1 MARRYRSGESEI
13 PSCLYDRAVTHRRW
27 TILLTLLIVFTAAR
41 VATTYRVFSQTNDE
55 PFHLAGG
62 YDFLRTG
69 RQTSDPQHPPLA
81 RVFFA
86 LPFLRT
92 PPPASTDGLMR
103 GNALLLRDDR
113 YTQNLG
119 RARIGNLLFLAIG
132 IAAVALWARD
142 LISPAAG
149 LIAALL
155 FASTPAVLAHAGL
168 ATTDMAVAAM
178 VPAALYALTRFL
190 DRPSTPRTILLGI
203 TIALG
208 LLSKYSFIVYF
219 PIAAALLL
227 LVRRRFPFLKFL
239 AAAAIGALLVWATFR
254 FSLTTLQT
262 ADSRAADMCAEV
274 FHAPKLATA
283 VRLPAPD
290 YINGFI
296 EVARHDRRGHRAFL
310 FGQMKDGRGWWYYFP
325 VALFF
330 KTPIPL
336 LLLALAGS
344 AMLIARRKYEVP
356 LIALGI
362 LGIAM
367 TSHINI
373 GIRHLLPIYAPLAVA
388 AAFAVVELHRLRAA
402 SIALIAWLVIGI
414 GAAHPDYLP
423 WFNALAGAHPETI
436 LNDSN
441 LDWGQD
447 VLRLARTARTLHIE
461 RLTTSLATTADLDR
475 IGLPPHTTLEAMADV
490 HGYLAISEMMLA
502 QGNAYSP
509 AAHDWLTRLLGD
521 KAYQRVGK
529 SIRLYELP

>member
-1 MARRYRSGESEI
+1 MIA
-13 PSCLYDRAVTHRRW
+13 AVTRRRW
-27 TILLTLLIVFTAAR
+27 LVLLTLLIVLTAGR

-62 YDFLRTG
+62 YDFLLTG
-69 RQTSDPQHPPLA
+69 RQLSDPQHPPLA

-92 PPPASTDGLMR
+92 PQPATTDGLAR

-119 RARIGNLLFLAIG
+119 RARIGNLIFLVIG
-132 IAAVALWARD
+132 IAAVAFWARD

-168 ATTDMAVAAM
+168 ATTDMAVTAM
-178 VPAALYALTRFL
+178 IPAALYGLTRFL
-190 DRPSTPRTILLGI
+190 DRPSTPRTIILGI
-203 TIALG
+203 AIALG

-219 PIAAALLL
+219 PVAALVLIV
-227 LVRRRFPFLKFL
+227 VRRRFPLLKL
-239 AAAAIGALLVWATFR
+239 MAACAIAALLVWATFR
-254 FSLTTLQT
+254 FTFTTLQT
-262 ADSRAADMCAEV
+262 ADPRAADMCAEV
-274 FHAPKLATA
+274 FHAPSLAN

-296 EVARHDRRGHRAFL
+296 EVARHDHRGHRAFL
-310 FGQMKDGRGWWYYFP
+310 LGEVKDGRGWWYYFP

-336 LLLALAGS
+336 IVLFLTGIAT
-344 AMLIARRKYEVP
+344 LIARRKFEVP
-356 LIALGI
+356 LIATAI
-362 LGIAM
+362 LAVAM
-367 TSHINI
+367 TGHINI
-373 GIRHLLPIYAPLAVA
+373 GIRHLLPIYAPLAIA
-388 AAFAVVELHRLRAA
+388 AAYAVVELKRFLPI
-402 SIALIAWLVIGI
+402 STALIAWLVVGVGI
-414 GAAHPDYLP
+414 AHPDYIP
-423 WFNALAGAHPETI
+423 WFNAFAGSHPEKI

-447 VLRLARTARTLHIE
+447 VLRLARTARTLKIDH
-461 RLTTSLATTADLDR
+461 LTTSLATTADLDR
-475 IGLPPHTTLEAMADV
+475 IGLPPHTNLEAMSQV

-509 AAHDWLTRLLGD
+509 AVHEWLTRLIGG
-521 KAYQRVGK
+521 KPYRRVGE
-529 SIRLYELP
+529 SIRLYTLP

>member
-1 MARRYRSGESEI
+1 MIA
-13 PSCLYDRAVTHRRW
+13 PVTRRRW
-27 TILLTLLIVFTAAR
+27 MILLTLLIVFTAAR

-55 PFHLAGG
+55 PFHLAAG
-62 YDFLRTG
+62 YDFLLTG
-69 RQTSDPQHPPLA
+69 RQLSDPQHPPLA

-92 PPPASTDGLMR
+92 PPPATTDGLAR

-119 RARIGNLLFLAIG
+119 RARIGNLIFLVIG

-149 LIAALL
+149 LMAGLL
-155 FASTPAVLAHAGL
+155 FASTPAALAPAGL

-178 VPAALYALTRFL
+178 FPAALYALARFL
-190 DRPSTPRTILLGI
+190 DQPSTPRTIILGI
-203 TIALG
+203 VIAFG
-208 LLSKYSFIVYF
+208 LLSKYSFLVYF
-219 PIAAALLL
+219 PIAALVLIVVRRRLPLLKLMAACGIAALLL
-227 LVRRRFPFLKFL
+227 
-239 AAAAIGALLVWATFR
+239 WASFR
-254 FSLTTLQT
+254 FTFATLQA
-262 ADSRAADMCAEV
+262 ADPRAAGMCAEV
-274 FHAPKLATA
+274 FHAPGIATA
-283 VRLPAPD
+283 LRLPAPD
-290 YINGFI
+290 YINGFV

-310 FGQMKDGRGWWYYFP
+310 FGEMKDGRGWWYYFP

-336 LLLALAGS
+336 LVLAVAGI
-344 AMLIARRKYEVP
+344 AILIARRKFETP
-356 LIALGI
+356 LIALAT
-362 LGIAM
+362 LGAAM

-373 GIRHLLPIYAPLAVA
+373 GIRHLLPIYAPIAVA
-388 AAFAVVELHRLRAA
+388 AAFAVVELRRFRTV
-402 SIALIAWLVIGI
+402 SIALIAWLLIGVGI
-414 GAAHPDYLP
+414 AHPDYLP
-423 WFNALAGAHPETI
+423 WFNGFAGSHPEKI

-447 VLRLARTARTLHIE
+447 VLRLARTARTLKIA

-475 IGLPPHTTLEAMADV
+475 IGLPPHTNLEAMSEV

-509 AAHDWLTRLLGD
+509 AVHGWLTRLLGD
-521 KAYQRVGK
+521 KPYRQVGK
-529 SIRLYELP
+529 SIRLYTLP

>member
-1 MARRYRSGESEI
+1 MI
-13 PSCLYDRAVTHRRW
+13 DAVTSRRW
-27 TILLTLLIVFTAAR
+27 SILLALLIIFTSAR
-41 VATTYRVFSQTNDE
+41 VATTYRVFSQTMDE
-55 PFHLAGG
+55 PFHLAAG
-62 YDFLRTG
+62 YDFLLTG
-69 RQTSDPQHPPLA
+69 RQLSDPQHPPLA
-81 RVFFA
+81 RVLFA

-92 PPPASTDGLMR
+92 PPPTTTDAISR

-119 RARIGNLLFLAIG
+119 RARIGNLVFLVIG
-132 IAAVALWARD
+132 IAAVALWGRD

-178 VPAALYALTRFL
+178 LPAALYALTRFL
-190 DRPSTPRTILLGI
+190 AQPSTPRTIVLGI
-203 TIALG
+203 AIALG
-208 LLSKYSFIVYF
+208 MLSKYSFLVYF
-219 PIAAALLL
+219 PIAALILI
-227 LVRRRFPFLKFL
+227 LVRRRFPFLKL
-239 AAAAIGALLVWATFR
+239 MIACVIAALLVWATFR
-254 FSLTTLQT
+254 FSFSTLQA
-262 ADSRAADMCAEV
+262 ADPRAAKMCAEA
-274 FHAPKLATA
+274 FHAPWLATHI
-283 VRLPAPD
+283 RLPAPD

-296 EVARHDRRGHRAFL
+296 EVELHNRHGHRAFL

-336 LLLALAGS
+336 LLLAAAGI
-344 AMLIARRKYEVP
+344 AMLITRGKLDIP
-356 LIALGI
+356 LIAIGI

-373 GIRHLLPIYAPLAVA
+373 GIRHLLPIYAPLAIA
-388 AAFAVVELHRLRAA
+388 AAFAVIELRRFRAV
-402 SIALIAWLVIGI
+402 SVALIAWLIIGI
-414 GAAHPDYLP
+414 GIAHPDYLP
-423 WFNALAGAHPETI
+423 WFNAFAGSHPEQI

-447 VLRLARTARTLHIE
+447 VLRLVRISRTLKIDH
-461 RLTTSLATTADLDR
+461 LTTSLATTADLDR
-475 IGLPPHTTLEAMADV
+475 IGLPPHMTLEAMAEV

-509 AAHDWLTRLLGD
+509 AVHDWLTRLLGN
-521 KAYQRVGK
+521 KPYRQVGK
-529 SIRLYELP
+529 SIRLYTLP

>member
-1 MARRYRSGESEI
+1 MI
-13 PSCLYDRAVTHRRW
+13 PAVTRRRW
-27 TILLTLLIVFTAAR
+27 MILLTLLIVFTAAR

-55 PFHLAGG
+55 PFHLAAG
-62 YDFLRTG
+62 YDFLLTG
-69 RQTSDPQHPPLA
+69 RQISDPQHPPLA

-92 PPPASTDGLMR
+92 PPPAATDGLTR

-178 VPAALYALTRFL
+178 LPATLYALTRFL
-190 DRPSTPRTILLGI
+190 DRPSPPRTILLGI
-203 TIALG
+203 AIALG
-208 LLSKYSFIVYF
+208 MLSKYSFLVYF
-219 PIAAALLL
+219 PIAATVLFM
-227 LVRRRFPFLKFL
+227 VRRRFPVLKL
-239 AAAAIGALLVWATFR
+239 MAACGIAAVLVWSTFR
-254 FSLTTLQT
+254 FTFTTLQA

-274 FHAPKLATA
+274 FHAPRLATA
-283 VRLPAPD
+283 FRLPAPD
-290 YINGFI
+290 YLNGFI
-296 EVARHDRRGHRAFL
+296 EVARHDRHGHRAFL
-310 FGQMKDGRGWWYYFP
+310 FGEMKDGRGWWYYFP

-336 LLLALAGS
+336 LALALAGM
-344 AMLIARRKYEVP
+344 AILIARRKFEVP

-362 LGIAM
+362 LGVAM

-373 GIRHLLPIYAPLAVA
+373 GIRHLLPIYAPLAIA
-388 AAFAVVELHRLRAA
+388 AAFAIIELRRFRAI
-402 SIALIAWLVIGI
+402 SIALIAWLLIGI
-414 GAAHPDYLP
+414 GIAHPDYLP
-423 WFNALAGAHPETI
+423 WFNAFAGSHPETI

-447 VLRLARTARTLHIE
+447 VLRLVRTARTLHIDH
-461 RLTTSLATTADLDR
+461 LTTSLATTADLDR
-475 IGLPPHTTLEAMADV
+475 IALPPHTNLEAMTEV

-502 QGNAYSP
+502 QGHAYSP
-509 AAHDWLTRLLGD
+509 AVHDWLTRLLGD
-521 KAYQRVGK
+521 KPYRKVGK
-529 SIRLYELP
+529 SIRLYKLP

>member
-1 MARRYRSGESEI
+1 MIA
-13 PSCLYDRAVTHRRW
+13 AVTRLRW
-27 TILLTLLIVFTAAR
+27 MILLTLLIVFTAAR

-55 PFHLAGG
+55 PFHLAAG
-62 YDFLRTG
+62 YDFLLTG
-69 RQTSDPQHPPLA
+69 RQISDPQHPPLA

-86 LPFLRT
+86 LPFIRT
-92 PPPASTDGLMR
+92 PLPATTDGLAR

-178 VPAALYALTRFL
+178 LPAALYALTRFL
-190 DRPSTPRTILLGI
+190 DRPSPPRTILLGI
-203 TIALG
+203 AIALG
-208 LLSKYSFIVYF
+208 MLSKYSFFVYF
-219 PIAAALLL
+219 PIAAAVLFM
-227 LVRRRFPFLKFL
+227 VRRRFPVLKVM
-239 AAAAIGALLVWATFR
+239 AACGIAAILVWSTFR
-254 FSLTTLQT
+254 FTFTTLQA

-274 FHAPKLATA
+274 FHAPRLATA
-283 VRLPAPD
+283 FRLPAPD
-290 YINGFI
+290 YLNGFI
-296 EVARHDRRGHRAFL
+296 EVARHDRHGHRAFL
-310 FGQMKDGRGWWYYFP
+310 FGEMKDGRGWWYYFP

-336 LLLALAGS
+336 LVLTLAGM
-344 AMLIARRKYEVP
+344 AILIARRKFEVP

-362 LGIAM
+362 LGVAM

-388 AAFAVVELHRLRAA
+388 AAYAVVELRRFRAV

-414 GAAHPDYLP
+414 AIAHPDYIP
-423 WFNALAGAHPETI
+423 WFNAFAGSHPETI

-447 VLRLARTARTLHIE
+447 VLRLARTSRTLKIDH
-461 RLTTSLATTADLDR
+461 LTTSLATTADLDR
-475 IGLPPHTTLEAMADV
+475 IGLPPHTNLEAMSEV
-490 HGYLAISEMMLA
+490 HGNLAISEMMLA

-509 AAHDWLTRLLGD
+509 AVHDWLIRLLGD
-521 KAYQRVGK
+521 KPYRRVGK
-529 SIRLYELP
+529 SIRLYTLP

>member
-1 MARRYRSGESEI
+1 MI
-13 PSCLYDRAVTHRRW
+13 PAVTRRRW
-27 TILLTLLIVFTAAR
+27 LILLTLLIVFTAAR

-62 YDFLRTG
+62 YDFLLTG
-69 RQTSDPQHPPLA
+69 RQLSDPQHPPLA

-92 PPPASTDGLMR
+92 PPPATTDGLAR

-119 RARIGNLLFLAIG
+119 RARIGNLIFLVIG

-142 LISPAAG
+142 LISSAAG

-168 ATTDMAVAAM
+168 ATTDMAVTAM
-178 VPAALYALTRFL
+178 IPAALYALTRFP
-190 DRPSTPRTILLGI
+190 DRPSTPRTIILGI
-203 TIALG
+203 VIALG

-219 PIAAALLL
+219 PVAALVLIV
-227 LVRRRFPFLKFL
+227 VRRRFPLLKL
-239 AAAAIGALLVWATFR
+239 IAAAAIAALLVWGTFR
-254 FSLTTLQT
+254 FTFTTLQA
-262 ADSRAADMCAEV
+262 ADPRAADMCAEV
-274 FHAPKLATA
+274 FHAPQLATA

-290 YINGFI
+290 YLNGFI
-296 EVARHDRRGHRAFL
+296 EVARHDHRGHRAFL
-310 FGQMKDGRGWWYYFP
+310 LGEMKDGRGWWYYFP

-336 LLLALAGS
+336 IVLFLTGIAI
-344 AMLIARRKYEVP
+344 LIARRKFEIP
-356 LIALGI
+356 LIALVI
-362 LGIAM
+362 LGVA
-367 TSHINI
+367 TTGHINI
-373 GIRHLLPIYAPLAVA
+373 GIRHLLPIYAPLAVT
-388 AAFAVVELHRLRAA
+388 AAFAVVELRRFRAV
-402 SIALIAWLVIGI
+402 SMALIAWLLIGI
-414 GAAHPDYLP
+414 GIAHPDYIP
-423 WFNALAGAHPETI
+423 WFNAFAGSHPEEI

-447 VLRLARTARTLHIE
+447 VLRLARTSRTLKIDH
-461 RLTTSLATTADLDR
+461 LTTSLATTADLDR
-475 IGLPPHTTLEAMADV
+475 IGLPPHTNLEAMSEV

-509 AAHDWLTRLLGD
+509 AVHDWLTRLLGD
-521 KAYQRVGK
+521 KPYRQVGK
-529 SIRLYELP
+529 SIRLYTLP

>member
-1 MARRYRSGESEI
+1 
-13 PSCLYDRAVTHRRW
+13 L
-27 TILLTLLIVFTAAR
+27 ILLTLLIVMTAAR

-55 PFHLAGG
+55 PFHLAAG
-62 YDFLRTG
+62 YEFLLTG

-86 LPFLRT
+86 LPFLGTRL
-92 PPPASTDGLMR
+92 PSSTDGLTR
-103 GNALLLRDDR
+103 GNALLLRGDR

-132 IAAVALWARD
+132 IAAVALWARH

-149 LIAALL
+149 LIAAFL

-178 VPAALYALTRFL
+178 LPAALYALTRFL

-203 TIALG
+203 AIALG
-208 LLSKYSFIVYF
+208 MLSKYSFVVYF
-219 PIAAALLL
+219 PIAAIVLLII
-227 LVRRRFPFLKFL
+227 RRRFPLLKL
-239 AAAAIGALLVWATFR
+239 IAACAIAAVLVWATFR
-254 FSLTTLQT
+254 FTFTTLQ
-262 ADSRAADMCAEV
+262 AADPRAVAMCAEA
-274 FHAPKLATA
+274 FHAPRLATA
-283 VRLPAPD
+283 FRLPAPD
-290 YINGFI
+290 YLNGFI
-296 EVARHDRRGHRAFL
+296 EVDLHNRHGHRAFL
-310 FGQMKDGRGWWYYFP
+310 FGEMKDGRSWWYYFP

-336 LLLALAGS
+336 IVLAITGI
-344 AMLIARRKYEVP
+344 AMLIARGKFDIP
-356 LIALGI
+356 LIAFVI
-362 LGIAM
+362 LGAAM

-373 GIRHLLPIYAPLAVA
+373 GIRHILPIYAPLAVA
-388 AAFAVVELHRLRAA
+388 AAFAVIELRRVRAV

-414 GAAHPDYLP
+414 GVAHPDYLP
-423 WFNALAGAHPETI
+423 WFNAFAGSHPETI

-461 RLTTSLATTADLDR
+461 HLTTSLATTADLDR
-475 IGLPPHTTLEAMADV
+475 TGLPPRTNLEAMAEV

-502 QGNAYSP
+502 QGNAYS
-509 AAHDWLTRLLGD
+509 AAVHDWLTRLIDG
-521 KAYQRVGK
+521 KPYRRVGK
-529 SIRLYELP
+529 SIRLYNLP

>member
-1 MARRYRSGESEI
+1 MIG
-13 PSCLYDRAVTHRRW
+13 AVTRRRW
-27 TILLTLLIVFTAAR
+27 SILLTLLIVVTAAR

-55 PFHLAGG
+55 PFHLAAG
-62 YDFLRTG
+62 YDFLLTG

-92 PPPASTDGLMR
+92 PLPPSSDGLAR

-119 RARIGNLLFLAIG
+119 RARIGNLVFLVIG
-132 IAAVALWARD
+132 IAAVALWARH

-178 VPAALYALTRFL
+178 LPGALYALTRFL
-190 DRPSTPRTILLGI
+190 DRPTTPRTIILGI
-203 TIALG
+203 AIALG
-208 LLSKYSFIVYF
+208 MLSKYSFLVYF
-219 PIAAALLL
+219 PIAALVLII
-227 LVRRRFPFLKFL
+227 VRRRFPLLKL
-239 AAAAIGALLVWATFR
+239 IAACGIAALLIWATFR
-254 FSLTTLQT
+254 FTFTTLQS
-262 ADSRAADMCAEV
+262 ADPRAVAMCTEA
-274 FHAPKLATA
+274 FHAPNLATA
-283 VRLPAPD
+283 FRLPAPD

-296 EVARHDRRGHRAFL
+296 EVDLHNRHGHRAFL
-310 FGQMKDGRGWWYYFP
+310 LGEMKDGRGWWYYFP

-336 LLLALAGS
+336 LLLAVAGI
-344 AMLIARRKYEVP
+344 AMLTARRKFEIP
-356 LIALGI
+356 LIALG
-362 LGIAM
+362 LLAVAM

-373 GIRHLLPIYAPLAVA
+373 GIRHLLPIYAPLAIA
-388 AAFAVVELHRLRAA
+388 AAYAVIELRRFRAI
-402 SIALIAWLVIGI
+402 SIALIAWLIIGVGI
-414 GAAHPDYLP
+414 AHPDYLP
-423 WFNALAGAHPETI
+423 WFNAFAGSHPETI

-447 VLRLARTARTLHIE
+447 VLRLARTCRTLKIDH
-461 RLTTSLATTADLDR
+461 LTTSLATTADLDR
-475 IGLPPHTTLEAMADV
+475 IGLPPHTNLEAMSKV

-509 AAHDWLTRLLGD
+509 AVHDWLTRLLGD
-521 KAYQRVGK
+521 KPYRRVGK
-529 SIRLYELP
+529 SIRLYRLP